1 MERSFYFIIILA
13 ILISAAMEILYQLT
27 YLTYKTEESL
37 IINLIIEDTVFAILG
52 FLASIVSFSLYDI
65 FVKEK
70 EISTINFLLA
80 PEKLKEELKFLFY
93 LFTVGL
99 IGWSFYTIA
108 FSVICNFPEL
118 HERYER
124 FFSVLGTSYF
134 FSSVLFAMGVIF
146 VLYRWRRR
154 ILLHG

>member
-1 MERSFYFIIILA
+1 MEKSFYFIIILA

-37 IINLIIEDTVFAILG
+37 INPIVEDIVFAILG
-52 FLASIVSFSLYDI
+52 FLASIVSFSLYNV

-70 EISTINFLLA
+70 EISTINFLLT

-118 HERYER
+118 YERYER